1 MKFDKVLRKVIPS
14 AAKLT
19 YNPIFKHLVN
29 AIDFVPR
36 HIFREFANIPP
47 NHLRIR
53 VGVGNRILANHIFY
67 LNEGRDFW
75 IHAIH
80 SGLCRLDSHVLDIG
94 CGCGRFARHL
104 RDYKFKQEI
113 FSGHYV
119 GIDIDEEC
127 LNWCRQNF
135 DSERFS
141 FQRSNHVSKA
151 YNVAGKGED
160 SYVLPIANDSIDFVF
175 STSVFTHLLE
185 PEMVNYYKE
194 SFRVLKPGGSMAMYC
209 FSMDHPPPTFGDR
222 HTFRFRIGNSHVE
235 SMAVPEAAV
244 AYEEAFLF
252 QVASETGFRSV
263 EMIFAPDDWQPMLL
277 CRK

>member
-1 MKFDKVLRKVIPS
+1 MKIDKVLRKVIPS

-29 AIDFVPR
+29 AVDFVPR
-36 HIFREFANIPP
+36 RIFREFSNIPP

-53 VGVGNRILANHIFY
+53 VGVGNRFLANHIFY

-75 IHAIH
+75 VHAIH
-80 SGLCRLDSHVLDIG
+80 SGLCRLDSNVLDIG
-94 CGCGRFARHL
+94 CGCGRFAQHL

-113 FSGHYV
+113 FSGRYV

-141 FQRSNHVSKA
+141 FHRSNHVSKA

-160 SYVLPIANDSIDFVF
+160 SYVLPIANESIDFVF
-175 STSVFTHLLE
+175 STSLFTHLLE
-185 PEMVNYYKE
+185 PEMVNYYL
-194 SFRVLKPGGSMAMYC
+194 SYA
-209 FSMDHPPPTFGDR
+209 
-222 HTFRFRIGNSHVE
+222 
-235 SMAVPEAAV
+235 
-244 AYEEAFLF
+244 
-252 QVASETGFRSV
+252 RSL
-263 EMIFAPDDWQPMLL
+263 E
-277 CRK
+277 RSGRS

>member
-1 MKFDKVLRKVIPS
+1 MKIDKVLRKVIPS

-29 AIDFVPR
+29 AVDFVPR
-36 HIFREFANIPP
+36 RIFREFSNIPP

-67 LNEGRDFW
+67 LNEARDFW

-94 CGCGRFARHL
+94 CGCGRFAQHL

-113 FSGHYV
+113 FSGRYV
-119 GIDIDEEC
+119 GIDIDEES

-135 DSERFS
+135 DNERFS
-141 FQRSNHVSKA
+141 FHRSNHVSRA
-151 YNVAGKGED
+151 YNVAGKVED
-160 SYVLPIANDSIDFVF
+160 SYVLPIDNESIDFVF
-175 STSVFTHLLE
+175 STSLFTHLLE

-252 QVASETGFRSV
+252 KVANETGFRSA